1 MLKILSEKKLLTI
14 VLGSVFLLF
23 FGLSYFAK
31 GTFDAGDGIRHYL
44 VSRYCWNHPD
54 LLFYSWGKPFF
65 TLISSPFSQ
74 FGLIGINFFN
84 ILCALLSS
92 LLCFK
97 IAKKLNLQYPIL
109 VVFFLCFSPIYF
121 PTMNSGLTEPL
132 FGLILISGI
141 YFMFENKYFLATL
154 IISFLPFVRTEG
166 NLVLPFFFCILLYRK
181 KYFYIPMLAF
191 GTIAYSI
198 IGYFHYKDILWV
210 KHQNPYTGFNGD
222 IYGKG
227 ELMHFVNNHN
237 LIWGT
242 ALYSLFIVGCIAALV
257 LLLLNLKKVRTPV
270 VENSFMMEELFLIYG
285 SFFIYFVA
293 HSIFWWKG
301 LAGSLGLIRVMAGIM
316 PCSALICLRGFNW
329 AMLPF
334 FKRNKY
340 IESTII
346 ALCLFFVVY
355 SPFKHDYFP
364 YKLDNEQAVI
374 KEAGDWFKSSPYKD
388 QKVYYLYPLLAHV
401 LNVDSFDPEK
411 VGELWGLYPSIKAYG
426 IGVVP
431 DSTIIFWD
439 GHFGPNECRIPL
451 DTIMNDPR
459 FELLKKFSPAIPLKV
474 LGGYDFDVYAFIKL
488 HAPKKMDIL
497 SIDFFDL
504 ESSNPLLIASMSII
518 ENTAFSGKN
527 VCELSA
533 KNEFSVTI
541 KKSAAT
547 VPQKTLKF
555 DFNCKLL
562 DKDKNSKAAFVVMSV
577 EDEAGKS
584 ISWAGK
590 PLVTDTVL
598 DYKKWNT
605 ARVEFLTGSNSIPPN
620 ANIKFYIWN
629 KELKTFYV
637 DDITLSYWGK

>member
-1 MLKILSEKKLLTI
+1 
-14 VLGSVFLLF
+14 
-23 FGLSYFAK
+23 
-31 GTFDAGDGIRHYL
+31 
-44 VSRYCWNHPD
+44 
-54 LLFYSWGKPFF
+54 
-65 TLISSPFSQ
+65 
-74 FGLIGINFFN
+74 
-84 ILCALLSS
+84 
-92 LLCFK
+92 
-97 IAKKLNLQYPIL
+97 
-109 VVFFLCFSPIYF
+109 
-121 PTMNSGLTEPL
+121 
-132 FGLILISGI
+132 
-141 YFMFENKYFLATL
+141 
-154 IISFLPFVRTEG
+154 
-166 NLVLPFFFCILLYRK
+166 
-181 KYFYIPMLAF
+181 
-191 GTIAYSI
+191 
-198 IGYFHYKDILWV
+198 
-210 KHQNPYTGFNGD
+210 
-222 IYGKG
+222 
-227 ELMHFVNNHN
+227 
-237 LIWGT
+237 
-242 ALYSLFIVGCIAALV
+242 
-257 LLLLNLKKVRTPV
+257 
-270 VENSFMMEELFLIYG
+270 
-285 SFFIYFVA
+285 
-293 HSIFWWKG
+293 
-301 LAGSLGLIRVMAGIM
+301 MAGIM

-340 IESTII
+340 IESAII

-459 FELLKKFSPAIPLKV
+459 FELLKKFSPAIPFKV

-488 HAPKKMDIL
+488 HAPKKMDTL
-497 SIDFFDL
+497 SVDFFDL
-504 ESSNPLLIASMSII
+504 EGSNPLLVASESII
-518 ENTAFSGKN
+518 ENAAFSGKN

-533 KNEFSVTI
+533 KNEYSVTI

-547 VPQKTLKF
+547 IPQKTLKF

-562 DKDKNSKAAFVVMSV
+562 DADKNSKGAVVVMSV
-577 EDEAGKS
+577 EDETGKS

-590 PLVTDTVL
+590 PLVTDSVL
-598 DYKKWNT
+598 DYKNWNT
-605 ARVEFLTGSNSIPPN
+605 ARVEFLTSSNSIPAN

>member
-1 MLKILSEKKLLTI
+1 MLKILTEKKLLTV
-14 VLGSVFLLF
+14 VLGFLFLLF
-23 FGLSYFAK
+23 FGLSFFAQ

-44 VSRYCWNHPD
+44 VSRYSWKHPD
-54 LLFYSWGKPFF
+54 LLLYSWGKPFF

-74 FGLIGINFFN
+74 FGLIGVNFFN
-84 ILCALLSS
+84 ILCALISS

-97 IAKKLNLQYPIL
+97 IAKRLNLNYSIL

-132 FGLILISGI
+132 FGLILITGI
-141 YFMFENKYFLATL
+141 YLMFENKYFLATL

-166 NLVLPFFFCILLYRK
+166 NLILPFFFCVLLYRK

-191 GTIAYSI
+191 GTIAYSF
-198 IGYFHYKDILWV
+198 IGFLYYKDILWI
-210 KHQNPYTGFNGD
+210 KNQNPYTGSNAD

-227 ELMHFVNNHN
+227 ELMHFLNNHN

-242 ALYSLFIVGCIAALV
+242 ALYSLFIFGCFAVVIKLFLSFKKANWAETKNS
-257 LLLLNLKKVRTPV
+257 LLP
-270 VENSFMMEELFLIYG
+270 EELFLVYG
-285 SFFIYFVA
+285 SFIVYFVA

-301 LAGSLGLIRVMAGIM
+301 LAGSLGLIRVLAGIM
-316 PCSALICLRGFNW
+316 PCSALICLRGFNF

-340 IESTII
+340 IERIII

-374 KEAGDWFKSSPYKD
+374 KEAGDWFKASPYKD

-401 LNVDSFDPEK
+401 LNVDSFDPEN

-426 IGVVP
+426 IDVVP

-451 DTIMNDPR
+451 DTIMNDSR
-459 FELLKKFSPAIPLKV
+459 FELLKKFSPVVPFKV

-488 HAPKKMDIL
+488 HAPKKIDTL
-497 SIDFFDL
+497 SVDFFDL
-504 ESSNPLLIASMSII
+504 ENNHPELLATESII
-518 ENTAFSGKN
+518 EKNAVSGKMI
-527 VCELSA
+527 CELS
-533 KNEFSVTI
+533 KTNEYSVTI
-541 KKSAAT
+541 KKMASM
-547 VPQKTLKF
+547 VPEKTIKF

-562 DKDKNSKAAFVVMSV
+562 DIDKNALDAVFVMSV
-577 EDEAGKS
+577 EDETGKN
-584 ISWAGK
+584 ISWEGK
-590 PLVTDTVL
+590 PLVSDTAL
-598 DYKKWNT
+598 DYRTWNT
-605 ARVEFLTGSNSIPPN
+605 ARVEFVASKNSIPPK
-620 ANIKFYIWN
+620 AIIKFYIWN
-629 KELKTFYV
+629 KALKTFYI
-637 DDITLSYWGK
+637 DDMTLSFLGK